1 MKKEKLEDIVENLFI
16 IPYLFKKKLIKHDLY
31 KEEIDLSPAHFHI
44 LLTLTDK
51 GDMAASELGK
61 TLNICKSNVT
71 PLVQKLID
79 KGLVQRIT
87 NENDRRYIYISITES
102 GEKFLAR
109 HKELVIEH
117 LQKKICSLK
126 EEELEVLAESLQKL
140 KVVLTKF
147 E

>member
-1 MKKEKLEDIVENLFI
+1 MEKEKLEDIVENLFV
-16 IPYLFKKKLIKHDLY
+16 IPYLFKKKLMKHDLY

-44 LLTLTDK
+44 LLTLTEK
-51 GDMAASELGK
+51 GDMAASELGR
-61 TLNICKSNVT
+61 TLSICKSNVT

-87 NENDRRYIYISITES
+87 NENDRRYIYISITEA

-109 HKELVIEH
+109 HKELVLEH
-117 LQKKICSLK
+117 LKTKICRLN
-126 EEELEVLAESLQKL
+126 EEDLEMLGESLQNL
-140 KVVLTKF
+140 KETLVKF